1 MKKYKYEIGGVV
13 YEVTVK
19 SVDDDRAEVEVNGE
33 SYSVNINHDE
43 KPASRPVLQRPAVPP
58 VAPIAPAAPP
68 AGGAASAPRRSAPAG
83 GGAGAIMS
91 PLPGVITHVMVKE
104 GDAVKSGQTLMVLE
118 AMKMENNIEANRD
131 GKVTSIAV
139 REGTSVMEGETL
151 ITIGD

>member
-1 MKKYKYEIGGVV
+1 
-13 YEVTVK
+13 
-19 SVDDDRAEVEVNGE
+19 
-33 SYSVNINHDE
+33 
-43 KPASRPVLQRPAVPP
+43 
-58 VAPIAPAAPP
+58 
-68 AGGAASAPRRSAPAG
+68 
-83 GGAGAIMS
+83 MS

>member
-58 VAPIAPAAPP
+58 VAPITPAAAP

-91 PLPGVITHVMVKE
+91 PLPGVITHVM
-104 GDAVKSGQTLMVLE
+104 VKSGQTLMVLE